1 MIDQFGEGDAMP
13 VQLRGWWT
21 CGVAAAAMC
30 ACAWLGTLSL
40 TGPAAAEGAL
50 AVGASGNVAKDGIA
64 LGGAIDKAT
73 KQEAIDQALATCRK
87 YDGAPKM
94 AALCRIVA
102 TFTRECF
109 ATAFDPKAGTP
120 GVGWAI
126 GPDKP
131 TAEERALA
139 ACQATAG
146 ASRRQF
152 CKASQSYCDTHD

>member
-1 MIDQFGEGDAMP
+1 MIDRSEGSTMRYR
-13 VQLRGWWT
+13 LRGLWI
-21 CGVAAAAMC
+21 GFVMLSAMC
-30 ACAWLGTLSL
+30 ASTWLATW
-40 TGPAAAEGAL
+40 PAAAEGAL

-64 LGGAIDKAT
+64 LGGAIDKPT
-73 KQEAIDQALATCRK
+73 KQAAIDQALETCRK

-109 ATAFDPKAGTP
+109 ATAYDPKSGTP

-126 GPDKP
+126 GPDKA

-146 ASRRQF
+146 ASRRKF
-152 CKASQSYCDTHD
+152 CKGSQSFCDTHD

>member
-1 MIDQFGEGDAMP
+1 MIDRFGEGEAMLAR
-13 VQLRGWWT
+13 LRGWWT
-21 CGVAAAAMC
+21 CGFAMTAIC
-30 ACAWLGTLSL
+30 ACAWLGALSVSR
-40 TGPAAAEGAL
+40 PAAAEGAL

-64 LGGAIDKAT
+64 LGGAIDKPT
-73 KQEAIDQALATCRK
+73 KQAAIDQALATCRK

-109 ATAFDPKAGTP
+109 ATAFDPKTGTP

-152 CKASQSYCDTHD
+152 CKGSQSYCDTHD